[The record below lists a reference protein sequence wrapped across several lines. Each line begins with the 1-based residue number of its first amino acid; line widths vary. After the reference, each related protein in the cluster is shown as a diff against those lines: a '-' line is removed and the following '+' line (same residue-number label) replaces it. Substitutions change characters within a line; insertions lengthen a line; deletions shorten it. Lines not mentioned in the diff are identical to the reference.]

1 MDKLTAR
8 EIKHLQSLRLK
19 KYRQKYGQFIVEGEK
34 LIDELLHSTFNLVY
48 LVATPAFMNHPIVM
62 NNTAETKL
70 ITEIEFKKIS
80 SLVTPPGLMALVEI
94 PAQIPEFLNETNES
108 AICLESI
115 KDPGNLGTII
125 RIADWYGITTIYC
138 SPDCVDAYNP
148 KTISSTMGS
157 LFRIRIIYTDLDKII
172 SNSKLK
178 SLAFTIDG
186 VAMQKVALPNKAL
199 IVIGSESHGISQKLQ
214 ELCTQ
219 KLSIKR
225 IGKAESLNAAIAT
238 AIACERIFNV

>member
-19 KYRQKYGQFIVEGEK
+19 KFRQKYGQFIVEGEK
-34 LIDELLHSTFNLVY
+34 LVDELLHSSYKLVY
-48 LVATPAFMNHPIVM
+48 LMATPAFFHHPLVVQ
-62 NNTAETKL
+62 NADLTKTVSD
-70 ITEIEFKKIS
+70 IEIKKLS
-80 SLVTPPGLMALVEI
+80 ALVTPPGLMALVEI
-94 PAQIPEFLNETNES
+94 PVDIHENNTVAITS

-125 RIADWYGITTIYC
+125 RIADWYGLDKVYC
-138 SPDCVDAYNP
+138 SQDCVDVYNP

-157 LFRIRIIYTDLDKII
+157 LFRIKVIYTDLVALITHSKID
-172 SNSKLK
+172 

-186 VAMQKVALPNKAL
+186 KAMQENTLPKNALL
-199 IVIGSESHGISQKLQ
+199 IIGSESHGISESIQN
-214 ELCTQ
+214 LCTQ

-238 AIACERIFNV
+238 AIACDRIFNV

>member
-19 KYRQKYGQFIVEGEK
+19 KFRQKYGQFIVEGEK
-34 LIDELLHSTFNLVY
+34 LVDELLHSSYKLVY
-48 LVATPAFMNHPIVM
+48 LMATPAFFHHPLVVQ
-62 NNTAETKL
+62 NADLTKTVSD
-70 ITEIEFKKIS
+70 IEIKKLS
-80 SLVTPPGLMALVEI
+80 ALVTPPGLMALVEI
-94 PAQIPEFLNETNES
+94 PVDIHENNTVAITS

-125 RIADWYGITTIYC
+125 RIADWYGLDKVYC
-138 SPDCVDAYNP
+138 SQDCVDVYNP

-157 LFRIRIIYTDLDKII
+157 LFRIKVIYTDLVALITHSKID
-172 SNSKLK
+172 

-186 VAMQKVALPNKAL
+186 KAMQETTLPKNALL
-199 IVIGSESHGISQKLQ
+199 IIGSESHGISESIQN
-214 ELCTQ
+214 LCTQ

-238 AIACERIFNV
+238 AIACDRIFNV

>member
-19 KYRQKYGQFIVEGEK
+19 KFRQKYGQFIVEGEK
-34 LIDELLHSTFNLVY
+34 LVDELLHSTYKLVY
-48 LVATPAFMNHPIVM
+48 LLATPIFIDHPLVIQFSDKAKTVSDH
-62 NNTAETKL
+62 
-70 ITEIEFKKIS
+70 EIKKIS
-80 SLVTPPGLMALVEI
+80 AMVTPPGLMALVEI
-94 PAQIPEFLNETNES
+94 PTDLPENRKEAVNS

-125 RIADWYGITTIYC
+125 RIADWYGIDTVYC
-138 SPDCVDAYNP
+138 SHDCVDAYNP

-157 LFRIRIIYTDLDKII
+157 LFRINIIYTDLRELITHSKID
-172 SNSKLK
+172 

-186 VAMQKVALPNKAL
+186 IVMQEAKLPKKAL
-199 IVIGSESHGISQKLQ
+199 LVIGSESHGISKPLQ
-214 ELCTQ
+214 DLCTN

-238 AIACERIFNV
+238 AIACDRIFNL